1 MAATKQDDSGV
12 FNAELKARQPR
23 KEAVLDQVSHLSLK
37 GVTFLTER
45 FLPEWT
51 EVGVEMHL
59 PKTGARRDQHVDC
72 RGVVV
77 QCVPQQKG
85 GGFKVSLVFLDL
97 PKRVGPQLAG
107 IPAKPSHVS
116 ITC

>member
-1 MAATKQDDSGV
+1 MPATKQDDSGV
-12 FNAELKARQPR
+12 FSAELKAKQPR

-59 PKTGARRDQHVDC
+59 PRTGARRDQHVDC

-85 GGFKVSLVFLDL
+85 KGFEVSLVFFNL
-97 PKRVGPQLAG
+97 PKRIGLQLAG
-107 IPAKPSHVS
+107 TPSKPSHVS

>member
-12 FNAELKARQPR
+12 FSPLLKAKQPR

-51 EVGVEMHL
+51 EVGVEMYL
-59 PKTGARRDQHVDC
+59 PKAEAQRDRHVGC

-77 QCVPQQKG
+77 QCVPRQKG
-85 GGFKVSLVFLDL
+85 KGFEVSLVFLNL
-97 PKRVGPQLAG
+97 PKRIGPQLAG
-107 IPAKPSHVS
+107 TPAKPSHVS

>member
-12 FNAELKARQPR
+12 FGPVLRAKRPRQ
-23 KEAVLDQVSHLSLK
+23 EAVLDQVSHLSLK

-51 EVGVEMHL
+51 EVGVKMHL
-59 PKTGARRDQHVDC
+59 PKAEAQRDRHVGC

-77 QCVPQQKG
+77 QCVPQQNGKG
-85 GGFKVSLVFLDL
+85 FEVSLVFLNL

-107 IPAKPSHVS
+107 TPAKPSSVS